1 LKLSRV
7 KTLLTLTNTL
17 SAITK
22 QTNLL
27 ALNASIEAA
36 RAGEAGRGFAVVAD
50 EVRKLAEQSST
61 SASEI
66 NNVISEIKQNINILK
81 IKITTLTELNKK
93 TEISVEFSDS
103 AFNKIEDATQ
113 SFQKNLEKVFFALA
127 DIVEKK
133 DQFIFNIENETKVAQ
148 SIAVTTK
155 DISSSSEEQAS
166 ELHEAVSSVES
177 LNELSVK
184 LDMLVKKFNI

>member
-1 LKLSRV
+1 MKLSRV